1 MFFRAAGITAARC
14 IKVLNDLKDFKDFN
28 DFKDLISVGGRYRC
42 RQMPP
47 TGTPHH
53 TTPHHIALY
62 RTTSH
67 HTTSHH
73 IAPHHTAP
81 HRCNSS
87 FPPLPAS
94 PRLSLPLSASLR
106 LFPSRFPDYHPRP
119 TKKRPA
125 PEWVAG
131 RFVVSEPL
139 SDYFIASRFTSFFA
153 FAARA
158 ESLAIALFNWLLA
171 SLRLPSF
178 AAMTA
183 RR

>member
-1 MFFRAAGITAARC
+1 MPANAADRHT
-14 IKVLNDLKDFKDFN
+14 
-28 DFKDLISVGGRYRC
+28 
-42 RQMPP
+42 
-47 TGTPHH
+47 TPHH
-53 TTPHHIALY
+53 TTPHY
-62 RTTSH
+62 TTSH
-67 HTTSHH
+67 RTIPHHIAPHRTTPHHITSHH

-81 HRCNSS
+81 HRTAATPRFCH
-87 FPPLPAS
+87 FPPLRLSPPFSAS
-94 PRLSLPLSASLR
+94 PHRAS
-106 LFPSRFPDYHPRP
+106 P
-119 TKKRPA
+119 TTPPNNKKKRPA
-125 PEWVAG
+125 THSGAG

>member
-1 MFFRAAGITAARC
+1 MRFSYTTYITYFTYYH
-14 IKVLNDLKDFKDFN
+14 LF
-28 DFKDLISVGGRYRC
+28 S
-42 RQMPP
+42 P
-47 TGTPHH
+47 
-53 TTPHHIALY
+53 
-62 RTTSH
+62 
-67 HTTSHH
+67 
-73 IAPHHTAP
+73 APKQ
-81 HRCNSS
+81 
-87 FPPLPAS
+87 
-94 PRLSLPLSASLR
+94 
-106 LFPSRFPDYHPRP
+106 
-119 TKKRPA
+119 KKRPA
-125 PEWVAG
+125 THSGAG

>member
-1 MFFRAAGITAARC
+1 MRFSYTTYITYFTYITCFRA
-14 IKVLNDLKDFKDFN
+14 D
-28 DFKDLISVGGRYRC
+28 Y
-42 RQMPP
+42 P
-47 TGTPHH
+47 
-53 TTPHHIALY
+53 
-62 RTTSH
+62 
-67 HTTSHH
+67 
-73 IAPHHTAP
+73 
-81 HRCNSS
+81 
-87 FPPLPAS
+87 PPL
-94 PRLSLPLSASLR
+94 RNK
-106 LFPSRFPDYHPRP
+106 
-119 TKKRPA
+119 KKRPA
-125 PEWVAG
+125 THSGAG

>member
-1 MFFRAAGITAARC
+1 MRSTRNRTVGTCRFIRVVKVIRVTAAGWFCFFERWGLPPLAALKSLMTLKTLRTLTTLYRSAADTAA
-14 IKVLNDLKDFKDFN
+14 INAA
-28 DFKDLISVGGRYRC
+28 YR
-42 RQMPP
+42 
-47 TGTPHH
+47 
-53 TTPHHIALY
+53 
-62 RTTSH
+62 RTTLH
-67 HTTSHH
+67 RTV
-73 IAPHHTAP
+73 PY
-81 HRCNSS
+81 RCNSS
-87 FPPLPAS
+87 FPPL
-94 PRLSLPLSASLR
+94 SAAL
-106 LFPSRFPDYHPRP
+106 PRP
-119 TKKRPA
+119 PPTTKKRPA
-125 PEWVAG
+125 THSGAG